1 MANLF
6 PSIFPYA
13 PDSPEM
19 KKLGFQT
26 EFEVYTKLGSI
37 YDETVDILCEPK
49 FIKRDYFGR
58 MRDGEY
64 TDFIILHPQ
73 KGLVFLECKGG
84 LVTYNA
90 KEGKWYQEDNLL
102 RESPIKQAEGGKR
115 ILLGLLNAPH
125 NKKKINIEDVPTI
138 HGAIF
143 PNTPKPRGVTFG
155 TNIKPE
161 MIIWAEDFN
170 NLEKSV
176 TKLLNLNKSE
186 YQLTEN
192 DRKLIRTI
200 LYGEDLK
207 R

>member
-73 KGLVFLECKGG
+73 KGLVFLECKGE

-90 KEGKWYQEDNLL
+90 KEKLPQIEPAINQNCKIQIMNLKELKEKDKEKLKRHEIELSDEDN
-102 RESPIKQAEGGKR
+102 R
-115 ILLGLLNAPH
+115 I
-125 NKKKINIEDVPTI
+125 V
-138 HGAIF
+138 
-143 PNTPKPRGVTFG
+143 
-155 TNIKPE
+155 
-161 MIIWAEDFN
+161 
-170 NLEKSV
+170 
-176 TKLLNLNKSE
+176 
-186 YQLTEN
+186 
-192 DRKLIRTI
+192 
-200 LYGEDLK
+200 
-207 R
+207 